1 MFYLRKFPEKY
12 AKNIFSRLNIFSK
25 ATPFTRYFGLT
36 DTEFELNSFSND
48 IKSMVE
54 LFMIIVIHS

>member
-1 MFYLRKFPEKY
+1 MFYLRKIPEKY

-25 ATPFTRYFGLT
+25 TIPFTRYFGLN
-36 DTEFELNSFSND
+36 DTEFELNSFGND

-54 LFMIIVIHS
+54 LFMIIVMHS